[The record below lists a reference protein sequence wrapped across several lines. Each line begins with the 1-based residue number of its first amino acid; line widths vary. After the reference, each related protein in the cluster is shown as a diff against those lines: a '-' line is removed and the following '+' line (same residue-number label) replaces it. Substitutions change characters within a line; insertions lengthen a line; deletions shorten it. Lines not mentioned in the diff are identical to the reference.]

1 MKRYITP
8 LAFVLLTAFLS
19 ACKVSK
25 DVATPKPELPVAF
38 RSAAAITT
46 ADTSSIAD
54 IQWKN
59 FFTDAT
65 LQKLIDSA
73 IAKNYDMQIA
83 VKNIDAAQLLFKQVK
98 WNYVPEV
105 ALNVTASS
113 SRPSDNSL
121 NGLSIKQYGLG
132 TKHIEDYSAN
142 LALSWEADIWGKIR
156 NQSRQALAEYLQT
169 TEAKKAIQTN
179 IVASVSQG
187 YYNLLMLDA
196 QLDIAKKN
204 VKLND
209 STLRIIRLQ
218 YDAGQV
224 TLLAVQQAEAQQQAA
239 AQLVPQFERNVAV
252 QENALSILAGKL
264 PDAIER
270 NGTIN
275 DVKFPETLTA
285 GVPSA
290 IISRRP
296 DIRTQELALTI
307 ANAKV
312 GITKSEMY
320 PALRITASG
329 GVNSFKASNWFNIP
343 ASLFGI
349 VAGSVATPLLQ
360 HKQLST
366 TYKVAQID
374 REKTVLQFR
383 QSVLNA
389 VGEVSDALVKIDK
402 LKQEQALA
410 ANRVKTLQQATT
422 NASMLFKNG
431 LANYLEVITA
441 QSNVLQGELEL
452 ASIKRDELSATA
464 ELYRSL
470 GGGWK

>member
-1 MKRYITP
+1 
-8 LAFVLLTAFLS
+8 
-19 ACKVSK
+19 
-25 DVATPKPELPVAF
+25 
-38 RSAAAITT
+38 
-46 ADTSSIAD
+46 
-54 IQWKN
+54 
-59 FFTDAT
+59 
-65 LQKLIDSA
+65 
-73 IAKNYDMQIA
+73 
-83 VKNIDAAQLLFKQVK
+83 
-98 WNYVPEV
+98 
-105 ALNVTASS
+105 
-113 SRPSDNSL
+113 
-121 NGLSIKQYGLG
+121 
-132 TKHIEDYSAN
+132 
-142 LALSWEADIWGKIR
+142 
-156 NQSRQALAEYLQT
+156 
-169 TEAKKAIQTN
+169 
-179 IVASVSQG
+179 
-187 YYNLLMLDA
+187 MLDA
-196 QLDIAKKN
+196 QLGIAKKN

-209 STLRIIRLQ
+209 STIRIIRLQ

-252 QENALSILAGKL
+252 QENALSILAGRL
-264 PDAIER
+264 PDAVER
-270 NGTIN
+270 NGTLN

-349 VAGSVATPLLQ
+349 VGGSVVTPLLE

-389 VGEVSDALVKIDK
+389 VGEVSDALVKIEK
-402 LKQEQALA
+402 LKQEQAIA

-441 QSNVLQGELEL
+441 QGNVLQGELAL
-452 ASIKRDELSATA
+452 ATIKRDELSATA